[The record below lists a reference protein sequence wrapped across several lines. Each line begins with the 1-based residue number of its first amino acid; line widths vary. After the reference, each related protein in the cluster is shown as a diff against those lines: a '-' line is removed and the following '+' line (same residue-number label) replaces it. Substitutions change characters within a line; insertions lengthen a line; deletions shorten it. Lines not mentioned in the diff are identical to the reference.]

1 MPRFPESKFGV
12 HDLNPA
18 IQVFGRRFFKDQT
31 PVEYLAEFLLVFA
44 SPKTISGEGSFSF
57 PIYKET
63 AGKTLAYFPQFRL
76 GLKLFSF
83 LGVSK
88 LETRH
93 PVHRKAFRRGL
104 EVIATSVDSDR
115 MSGDEAVRLLQ
126 GLFSGFVGVSGD
138 RTWTAHT
145 FLPASKTLL
154 AREVLWKHSGTDG
167 ALRNLSG
174 NDDWDDAW
182 AGKYFRTDAHSFMAR
197 GGELLFLQLLSV
209 FNRRHGDPVSLAFC
223 DSLPNTYAHLDSYQT
238 VNALRE
244 SLQENLTLLLD
255 NGDRAIGPVAKFIDR
270 SLATVGVVGEHPDG
284 PKPSDLG
291 WVHSSSEPEAL
302 LFAWELNNI
311 CIAQRSGLQ
320 KTALIRDLC
329 VMHVLRS
336 LCFQSARVCKA
347 AVRDKFVGA
356 YCWIVCAPDGV
367 INENAKRMAINS
379 YEQVEGLLFRSL
391 REFDGYSALPTKAEL
406 NDGDENAFLLFR
418 KLAKQIGLVVPKKGP
433 GMRLVL
439 PAHLVR
445 VFVAALIPPGNR
457 MRLDRFYDRL
467 YAHFG
472 IAVGQRQA
480 SLWLQANGE
489 NDGSDVTGLE
499 PSWFEEEL
507 RRGGYLIPLSD
518 AVSLVTNPFKAK
530 S

>member
-1 MPRFPESKFGV
+1 MSRFPRIEPGN

-18 IQVFGRRFFKDQT
+18 IQVYGRRFFKDQT

-44 SPKTISGEGSFSF
+44 SAKSHDGQGACSF
-57 PIYKET
+57 PLYSET
-63 AGKTLAYFPQFRL
+63 PNHPLSYFPPFRL

-93 PVHRKAFRRGL
+93 PVHMRVFRRGL
-104 EVIATSVDSDR
+104 EEIAARADSHR
-115 MSGDEAVRLLQ
+115 MSGPEGVRLLQ

-145 FLPASKTLL
+145 FLPASRTLL
-154 AREVLWKHSGTDG
+154 AREVLWKHAGRDG
-167 ALRNLSG
+167 ALRNLPA
-174 NDDWDDAW
+174 NADWDDAW
-182 AGKYFRTDAHSFMAR
+182 TGGFFRTDAHSFMAR

-209 FNRRHGDPVSLAFC
+209 FNRRRGDPVSLVFG
-223 DSLPNTYAHLDSYQT
+223 DSLPDTYLHLDNYRS
-238 VNALRE
+238 VDVLRE
-244 SLQENLTLLLD
+244 GLQDNLTILLD
-255 NGDRAIGPVAKFIDR
+255 NGDRAIGPVANFVNH
-270 SLATVGVVGEHPDG
+270 SLSNVGVVGEDPAG
-284 PKPSDLG
+284 ARSKDLG
-291 WVHSSSEPEAL
+291 WVHSSSETEAL

-336 LCFQSARVCKA
+336 LCFQSARVCKLKA
-347 AVRDKFVGA
+347 RAKFAGA
-356 YCWIVCAPDGV
+356 YCWIVCSPEGV
-367 INENAKRMAINS
+367 IDDNVKRLAINC
-379 YEQVEGLLFRSL
+379 YERVEGLLFRSL
-391 REFDGYSALPTKAEL
+391 REFDGYDTSPTKAAL
-406 NDGDENAFLLFR
+406 NDGDENTFLLFR
-418 KLAKQIGLVVPKKGP
+418 KLAKQIGLVVPKKGA
-433 GMRLVL
+433 GMRMVL

-445 VFVAALIPPGNR
+445 VFVAALIPPGVR

-472 IAVGQRQA
+472 IAVGQIQA
-480 SLWLQANGE
+480 FSWLQANGE
-489 NDGSDVTGLE
+489 NDSSDVAGLDS
-499 PSWFEEEL
+499 SWFEEEL